1 MVYQIEKMKML
12 MIFLSTLI
20 VFSLVSCSKQATEA
34 PPVTGASIQDLKETA
49 CAAADQAGTCST
61 RLPELGFITKEDCC
75 ELFKKCC

>member
-1 MVYQIEKMKML
+1 MEKKMRML
-12 MIFLSTLI
+12 IIIITLLI
-20 VFSLVSCSKQATEA
+20 ALLLVSCSKQATEA